1 MDTKWWQS
9 LHQNHGWGCLSYI
22 QYMFIYLYAYI
33 YTYYVYIHVN
43 MYTHKFDIL
52 NQNIA
57 NHNTLQHDKI
67 RIIEQHII
75 S

>member
-1 MDTKWWQS
+1 M
-9 LHQNHGWGCLSYI
+9 H
-22 QYMFIYLYAYI
+22 YM
-33 YTYYVYIHVN
+33 YIHVN

-67 RIIEQHII
+67 CIIEQHII